1 LQQKATAAH
10 QLYREYVSSQE
21 IGVLP
26 EHLWSKQAAQ
36 GELLQ
41 RVKASLMSEDRNASL
56 KEAQWASV
64 EKASQQILQQRA
76 DIEAASAAEA
86 GAKAAAADEKPAEGR
101 KRPAKAVESGAE
113 QSRRGKKQKTTG
125 DPVVA
130 SFKDGHKETKEEG
143 EGKAV
148 AVVDAKAKIWKD
160 APAWLEPGSVVE
172 VECEGEWWQAKAVEL
187 KEGVNKQGHPCP
199 AKIKFE
205 FVGGSEEEAEWL
217 PIDSRR
223 IRPSEGCPIDG
234 EVGEKVQAKR
244 PKDKGPLKD
253 KWNLAE
259 VVEVKDDDAAPQ
271 VKVRYLER
279 RGVKDEWL
287 PIDTVF
293 VRKLEVSEGDDDKM
307 QVESEEDSCKPWP
320 QGSRALHSG
329 VDEASLSSCLLLLEF
344 LAAFGQTPLLMGAA
358 CSHSTQPPHELQ
370 AAWRGMT
377 IARMLEMM
385 KSGQMEECIADLILR
400 LVSVLVRHDLKDSA
414 DKRFVIPNAL
424 NFLAWVKRLIQK
436 DMLERGRRILYERIE
451 EAYTPEYELEKAG
464 LSRAAVNK
472 GRQGSGSYLSNF
484 SVKGDDM
491 GGVEGLD
498 GLTVEVTCSDV
509 YKGAMVV
516 GVLAPPADAG
526 AAVRVT
532 CDGIVMSLS
541 DFALFAQPSTYTPP
555 LQVMVSHSAHA
566 RAQTLMTCGPFM
578 RTCSADEDLS
588 MRVNTGPQK
597 RHPRKVEWG
606 YTGQVGS
613 RCAGC

>member
-1 LQQKATAAH
+1 
-10 QLYREYVSSQE
+10 
-21 IGVLP
+21 
-26 EHLWSKQAAQ
+26 
-36 GELLQ
+36 
-41 RVKASLMSEDRNASL
+41 
-56 KEAQWASV
+56 
-64 EKASQQILQQRA
+64 
-76 DIEAASAAEA
+76 
-86 GAKAAAADEKPAEGR
+86 
-101 KRPAKAVESGAE
+101 
-113 QSRRGKKQKTTG
+113 
-125 DPVVA
+125 
-130 SFKDGHKETKEEG
+130 
-143 EGKAV
+143 
-148 AVVDAKAKIWKD
+148 
-160 APAWLEPGSVVE
+160 
-172 VECEGEWWQAKAVEL
+172 
-187 KEGVNKQGHPCP
+187 
-199 AKIKFE
+199 
-205 FVGGSEEEAEWL
+205 
-217 PIDSRR
+217 
-223 IRPSEGCPIDG
+223 
-234 EVGEKVQAKR
+234 
-244 PKDKGPLKD
+244 
-253 KWNLAE
+253 
-259 VVEVKDDDAAPQ
+259 
-271 VKVRYLER
+271 
-279 RGVKDEWL
+279 
-287 PIDTVF
+287 
-293 VRKLEVSEGDDDKM
+293 M
-307 QVESEEDSCKPWP
+307 QVESEDDSGKPWP
-320 QGSRALHSG
+320 QGSKALPG
-329 VDEASLSSCLLLLEF
+329 GADEASLSSCLLILEF

-358 CSHSTQPPHELQ
+358 SSHATHPPHELQ

-498 GLTVEVTCSDV
+498 GLEVEVTCSDV
-509 YKGAMVV
+509 YKGAKMV
-516 GVLAPPADAG
+516 GVLAPPVDAG

-566 RAQTLMTCGPFM
+566 CAQTLMTRGPIV
-578 RTCSADEDLS
+578 RTCSADEDLN
-588 MRVNTGPQK
+588 MRVNTGSQN